1 MIFSS
6 NFVLNLIFGIT
17 FERYLTNQA
26 IMYIVLYTIKI
37 KPNQEDNFIE
47 AWKGLTALIYKH
59 EGSLGSRLHKKDAL
73 NFFAYAQWPD
83 KATFE
88 NAGGNLS
95 EDANYFRIKM
105 KASCETFEVLEQF
118 EMIEDLLKKEQS
130 E

>member
-1 MIFSS
+1 
-6 NFVLNLIFGIT
+6 
-17 FERYLTNQA
+17 
-26 IMYIVLYTIKI
+26 MYVVLYTIII

-47 AWKGLTALIYKH
+47 AWKGLTNLIYKY

-83 KATFE
+83 KNTFD
-88 NAGGNLS
+88 NASGNLP
-95 EDANYFRIKM
+95 EEANHFRNKM

-118 EMIEDLLKKEQS
+118 EMIEDLLKNKQS